1 MQSMQ
6 INHYFCFTQNL
17 INHIANK
24 PSMNFLNNDIS
35 DAALIRSLC
44 QHNKRHIQEIDRLQT
59 LNSELEELVAELRI
73 KLEALEDVEEVF
85 DTLEQDTEYTDK
97 EMKAVVRKL
106 DFIKKIKKQF
116 QNSQMAYS
124 RLKKDHALLM
134 ERLAKLNL
142 RLLEMEKT
150 SQRIEE

>member
-24 PSMNFLNNDIS
+24 PSMDFLNNDIS

-85 DTLEQDTEYTDK
+85 DTLEQDTQYTDK

-106 DFIKKIKKQF
+106 DYIKSIKEHSKNTQK
-116 QNSQMAYS
+116 NLSN
-124 RLKKDHALLM
+124 LKKEHA
-134 ERLAKLNL
+134 
-142 RLLEMEKT
+142 RLLERYAKLEMWRTEMGK
-150 SQRIEE
+150 

>member
-59 LNSELEELVAELRI
+59 LNEELEELVAELRT
-73 KLEALEDVEEVF
+73 KLETLEEVEEIF
-85 DTLEQDTEYTDK
+85 DTLEQDTQYTDK
-97 EMKAVVRKL
+97 EMKAVVHKL
-106 DFIKKIKKQF
+106 DYIKNIKEHSK
-116 QNSQMAYS
+116 NIRKNYS
-124 RLKKDHALLM
+124 SLKKDHARLM
-134 ERLAKLNL
+134 ERFVKLD
-142 RLLEMEKT
+142 LLLFEMEKNQ
-150 SQRIEE
+150 SEN

>member
-24 PSMNFLNNDIS
+24 PSMDFLNNDIS

-85 DTLEQDTEYTDK
+85 DTLEQDTQYTAK

-106 DFIKKIKKQF
+106 DYIKSIKEHSKNTQK
-116 QNSQMAYS
+116 NLSN
-124 RLKKDHALLM
+124 LKKEHA
-134 ERLAKLNL
+134 
-142 RLLEMEKT
+142 RLLERYAKLEMWRTKMGNKGD
-150 SQRIEE
+150 

>member
-24 PSMNFLNNDIS
+24 PSMDFLNNDIS

-59 LNSELEELVAELRI
+59 LNSELEELVAELRT
-73 KLEALEDVEEVF
+73 KLEALEAVEEVF
-85 DTLEQDTEYTDK
+85 DTLEQDTQYTDK

-106 DFIKKIKKQF
+106 DYIKSIKEHSKNTQK
-116 QNSQMAYS
+116 NLSN
-124 RLKKDHALLM
+124 LKKEHARRR
-134 ERLAKLNL
+134 ERVAKLDMW
-142 RLLEMEKT
+142 RPEMGE
-150 SQRIEE
+150 

>member
-24 PSMNFLNNDIS
+24 PSMDFLNNDIS

-85 DTLEQDTEYTDK
+85 DTLEQDTQYTDK

-106 DFIKKIKKQF
+106 DYIKSIKEHSKNTQK
-116 QNSQMAYS
+116 NLSN
-124 RLKKDHALLM
+124 LKKEHA
-134 ERLAKLNL
+134 
-142 RLLEMEKT
+142 RLLERFAKLDMWRTEMGK
-150 SQRIEE
+150 